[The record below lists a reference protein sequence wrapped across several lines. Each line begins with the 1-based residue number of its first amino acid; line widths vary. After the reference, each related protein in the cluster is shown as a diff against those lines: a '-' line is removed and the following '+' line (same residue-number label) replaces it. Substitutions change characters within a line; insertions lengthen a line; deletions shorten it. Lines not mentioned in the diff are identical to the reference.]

1 MTGILVAVLLA
12 LSGVP
17 EGVGNLLHRLH
28 VTYGNTVVEGNLI
41 VSRVRLFKDDLEA
54 ALRLQGAGA
63 DFTMAADLRTDSL
76 FSAYYS
82 ERLTME
88 VDGEKLEG
96 RIIGSG
102 EDSLDREPVWWYAIQ
117 FEAPARAPVRAF
129 RVRNTLLFDLFDDQ
143 RNIFKIVLFPE
154 ETQRTYSFAIGE
166 EEFDVRF

>member
-1 MTGILVAVLLA
+1 MMSFLIAALLA
-12 LSGVP
+12 LSGLP
-17 EGVGNLLHRLH
+17 EGAGNAIHRLH
-28 VTYGNTVVEGNLI
+28 VSYGNTVVEGNLI
-41 VSRVRLFKDDLEA
+41 VSRIRLFKDDLEA
-54 ALRLQGAGA
+54 ALRLQGAGG
-63 DFTMAADLRTDSL
+63 DFTMAADPRTDSL

-88 VDGEKLEG
+88 VAGEKLEG

-102 EDSLDREPVWWYAIQ
+102 EDSLDREPVWWYVIQ
-117 FEAPARAPVRAF
+117 FEAAAPVRSF

-143 RNIFKIVLFPE
+143 RNIFKIVLFPD

>member
-1 MTGILVAVLLA
+1 MMGLLFAALLA
-12 LSGVP
+12 LSGFP
-17 EGVGNLLHRLH
+17 EGAGDIPHKLH
-28 VTYGNTVVEGNLI
+28 VSYGNTVVEGNVI
-41 VSRVRLFKDDLEA
+41 VSRIRLFRDDVEA
-54 ALRLQGAGA
+54 ALRRHGAGA
-63 DFTMAADLRTDSL
+63 EFTMAADLRTDSL
-76 FSAYYS
+76 FSAYFA
-82 ERLTME
+82 ERLTVE
-88 VDGEKLEG
+88 VEGERLEG

-117 FEAPARAPVRAF
+117 FEAQVPVRSF

>member
-1 MTGILVAVLLA
+1 MMVFLVSVLLA
-12 LSGVP
+12 LSGLP
-17 EGVGNLLHRLH
+17 EGAGVVPHKLH
-28 VTYGNTVVEGNLI
+28 VSYGNTVVEGNLI
-41 VSRVRLFKDDLEA
+41 VSRIRLFKDDLEE
-54 ALRLQGAGA
+54 ALRLHGAGA

-76 FSAYYS
+76 FADYFSARLTVEVEG
-82 ERLTME
+82 ERLA
-88 VDGEKLEG
+88 G

-117 FEAPARAPVRAF
+117 FEAPVPVRAF

-143 RNIFKIVLFPE
+143 RNIFKVVLFPE